1 MGQVRGRAA
10 APGSFQSPWR
20 DPAAVEVVV
29 RSGVLW
35 AARASLRLPAGPH
48 RRRGELFVR
57 PSVLTKHEAARLGGE
72 ESSYARA
79 PCQVTCYC
87 TRRTAFACRG
97 FKRLSPWCSS
107 SLWLDTLLCTESG
120 IQTPG
125 HQAPFSPN
133 VWILVV
139 KLREAA
145 FGSLGPMRL
154 CSRACL
160 VLICCTPKLNKYYT
174 YGA

>member
-1 MGQVRGRAA
+1 MLGPPARSPVIVRGERHSHAEASSASRLGARRRCGWIHYCVRRAA
-10 APGSFQSPWR
+10 
-20 DPAAVEVVV
+20 
-29 RSGVLW
+29 
-35 AARASLRLPAGPH
+35 
-48 RRRGELFVR
+48 
-57 PSVLTKHEAARLGGE
+57 
-72 ESSYARA
+72 
-79 PCQVTCYC
+79 
-87 TRRTAFACRG
+87 
-97 FKRLSPWCSS
+97 FKRL
-107 SLWLDTLLCTESG
+107 G
-120 IQTPG
+120 IKR
-125 HQAPFSPN
+125 PFSPN

>member
-1 MGQVRGRAA
+1 MRLWSGGFEPLVSYNR
-10 APGSFQSPWR
+10 PGGTRP
-20 DPAAVEVVV
+20 PVGVVV
-29 RSGVLW
+29 RLRVLW

-57 PSVLTKHEAARLGGE
+57 PSALTKHEAARLGGE

-125 HQAPFSPN
+125 LQAPFSPN

-145 FGSLGPMRL
+145 FGSLGPMRPVP
-154 CSRACL
+154 AL
-160 VLICCTPKLNKYYT
+160 V
-174 YGA
+174 